1 MGNDRKEYHKQWYQ
15 KNKEKEREKQKQYR
29 KENREKLLE
38 HCKKYRITNKNKIKT
53 YLKYYFNETIIG
65 RAVMLR
71 NGYIAEDR
79 KKGRIGNELPK
90 DYVSIS
96 DVVRLITKKCSYFD
110 VCHTYGWRKIG
121 LNRINN
127 SLPHILSNVEPCC
140 ADCNNRLNDEERSI
154 PIEQYDLITDETIK
168 IWKNA
173 GEAARAIGGS
183 QGNIWSCCNGLR
195 QSHKGSGWRF
205 YDKIKG

>member
-1 MGNDRKEYHKQWYQ
+1 MENDRKEYHKQWYQ
-15 KNKEKEREKQKQYR
+15 KNKEREKEKQKKYRQEHR
-29 KENREKLLE
+29 KENIEYCRQW
-38 HCKKYRITNKNKIKT
+38 RIDNSEYYKRH
-53 YLKYYFNETIIG
+53 LAQYFNETIVG

-71 NGYIAEDR
+71 SGYITEDR

-96 DVVRLITKKCSYFD
+96 DVVRLITRKCSYFD

-140 ADCNNRLNDEERSI
+140 VDCNNRLNDEERSI

-168 IWKNA
+168 IWKSA
-173 GEAARAIGGS
+173 CEAARAIGGS

-195 QSHKGSGWRF
+195 QSHKGSRWR
-205 YDKIKG
+205 YYTKKD